1 MEHNRKDIL
10 IELTASLL
18 GLALVLHT
26 LFNMQNA
33 TTLRWVTTIA
43 GVGVFLFG
51 CIRYGRRYRQL
62 QKQQS
67 TGLSRGKDA

>member
-1 MEHNRKDIL
+1 MDNNRKDIL
-10 IELTASLL
+10 IELSASLL

-26 LFNMQNA
+26 LVNMQNA

-51 CIRYGRRYRQL
+51 CLRYGRRYRQL
-62 QKQQS
+62 QKQS
-67 TGLSRGKDA
+67 ARLPKGKDA